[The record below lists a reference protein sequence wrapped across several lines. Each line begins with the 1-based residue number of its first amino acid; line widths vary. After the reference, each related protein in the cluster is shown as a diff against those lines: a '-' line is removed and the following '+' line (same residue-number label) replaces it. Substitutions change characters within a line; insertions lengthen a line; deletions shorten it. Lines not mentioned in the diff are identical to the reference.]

1 MKKFAGLFEKLDA
14 TTRTLEKTEALE
26 RYFAEAPAR
35 DAAWALYF
43 LLGEKLPRS
52 VTSRQIREWA
62 AEEAGLPEWLME
74 ECYDAVGDLAETAS
88 LVLENAGRPALVS
101 DSQTDS
107 PRLHGLVEEVC
118 LPLVHRS
125 PASRRE
131 RLGRIWRGL
140 DLTERFVFNKLL
152 TGNFRVGVAR
162 TLVARALSQLARTS
176 QSVILHRLMGRWK
189 PTERAYVQ
197 LLSGETSADRE
208 TQPYPFYLASPLE
221 DSLESLAEVEHWQ
234 FEWKWDGVRAQV
246 IRRGH
251 HTLLWSRGEEP
262 VENAFPEIAEAARL
276 LPHGTVLD
284 GEIMAW
290 LHESPLPF
298 GDLQKRLGRKS
309 PGPNLRAQVPVT
321 FMAYDLL
328 EQEGT
333 DVRERP
339 LAWRR
344 AALENLLRQ
353 WEERHREAGEGT
365 STTSR
370 PVQTELAF
378 MTGRDSPMLRGP
390 SDATPPFRL
399 SPTLPVNSWEE
410 ARQWQNRSRSFG
422 TEGLMIKECS
432 SSYGVGRQRGAW
444 WKWKIDPFTIDA
456 VLVAAQPGHGRRAG
470 MFTDYTFALWN
481 ESSDELVT
489 VAKAYSGLTDQEIEA
504 VDRFVRQNTTKRFG
518 PVRGVKGELVFELAF
533 EGLRASTR
541 HKAGV
546 ALRFPRIH
554 RWRRDKKPEEAD
566 TLGRLQELLRHASP
580 A

>member
-1 MKKFAGLFEKLDA
+1 LFEALDA

-52 VTSRQIREWA
+52 VTTRQIREWA

-74 ECYDAVGDLAETAS
+74 ECYEAVGDLAETAS
-88 LVLENAGRPALVS
+88 LVLENAGRPAVVS
-101 DSQTDS
+101 DPQTDS
-107 PRLHGLVEEVC
+107 PRLHALVEEDC
-118 LPLVHRS
+118 LPLVHLS

-140 DLTERFVFNKLL
+140 DLTERFVFNKLM

-162 TLVARALSQLARTS
+162 TLVARALSQVAGTS
-176 QSVILHRLMGRWK
+176 QSVMLHRLMGHWK
-189 PTERAYVQ
+189 PTEKAYVR
-197 LLSGETSADRE
+197 LLSGETTADRE

-221 DSLESLAEVEHWQ
+221 DSPESLAEVDHWQ
-234 FEWKWDGVRAQV
+234 FEWKWDGIRAQL
-246 IRRGH
+246 IRRGGP
-251 HTLLWSRGEEP
+251 TLLWSRGGEP
-262 VENAFPEIAEAARL
+262 VADAFPEIADAASH
-276 LPHGTVLD
+276 LPPGTVLD
-284 GEIMAW
+284 GEVLAW
-290 LHESPLPF
+290 RHESPLPF
-298 GDLQKRLGRKS
+298 GHLQKRLGRKS
-309 PGPNLRAQVPVT
+309 AGPQLRAQVPVT

-333 DVRERP
+333 DVRERS

-344 AALENLLRQ
+344 AALEDLLRQ
-353 WEERHREAGEGT
+353 WEVRHREAGGAT
-365 STTSR
+365 STNSR

-378 MTGRDSPMLRGP
+378 IADQDLPLANAPTN
-390 SDATPPFRL
+390 ATPPMRL
-399 SPTLPVNSWEE
+399 SPTWHVASWEE

-422 TEGLMIKECS
+422 TEGLMIKQRS
-432 SSYGVGRQRGAW
+432 SPYGAGRPRGAW
-444 WKWKIDPFTIDA
+444 WKWKIDPFTVDA

-470 MFTDYTFALWN
+470 LFTDYTFALWN
-481 ESSDELVT
+481 DSSDELVT

-504 VDRFVRQNTTKRFG
+504 VDRFVRQNTTQRFG

-533 EGLRASTR
+533 EGLRVSTR

-566 TLGRLQELLRHASP
+566 TLGRLRELLRHASP